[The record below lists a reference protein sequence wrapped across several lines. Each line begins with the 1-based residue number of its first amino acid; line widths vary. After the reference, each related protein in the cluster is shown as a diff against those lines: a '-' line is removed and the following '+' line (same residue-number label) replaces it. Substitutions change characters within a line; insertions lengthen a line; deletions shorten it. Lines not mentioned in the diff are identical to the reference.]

1 MLDVEPDDWRPA
13 DARIRSMSHWDTQ
26 KTLIREHHADLD
38 REALREHRSAEARA
52 ARPTATPSSLA
63 TGGHLRRW
71 ARAGVARLASAAARW
86 APSIR

>member
-1 MLDVEPDDWRPA
+1 MT
-13 DARIRSMSHWDTQ
+13 HWDTQ

-38 REALREHRSAEARA
+38 REALREGRSAEARA